1 MKKYNGMQ
9 KIILFTLFIGFS
21 TGLIVSS
28 VININFD
35 KVKETSV
42 LEMKNEIEKKEN
54 IQEVLADKKNI
65 EDEFVN
71 INIKNGYTCNEIA
84 DLLYEKEL
92 IFNKEDFKM
101 IYNLMLL
108 DIYGTGDALTKK
120 GIISKGWKIN
130 TLSKIIISKRDKVID
145 ILYSYGL
152 IDDKYAFNIILNSI
166 NSNKKI
172 VYGEKKI
179 KKGSSNIEII
189 EILTK

>member
-1 MKKYNGMQ
+1 M
-9 KIILFTLFIGFS
+9 
-21 TGLIVSS
+21 
-28 VININFD
+28 
-35 KVKETSV
+35 
-42 LEMKNEIEKKEN
+42 
-54 IQEVLADKKNI
+54 
-65 EDEFVN
+65 N